1 MNICLDTTTFQNLC
15 KCHQTSTRKDPYS
28 CEYNNYEWDN
38 KMWHSCRRIK
48 NYQCNTK
55 FTYEDGWQ
63 KIERMKE
70 SDKRIALHQN
80 GNNDWSI
87 ENEV

>member
-1 MNICLDTTTFQNLC
+1 MNICLDITTSQNLC
-15 KCHQTSTRKDPYS
+15 RCHQTSTRKDPYS
-28 CEYNNYEWDN
+28 CKYNNYEWDN

-63 KIERMKE
+63 NIERMKE
-70 SDKRIALHQN
+70 RVIK
-80 GNNDWSI
+80 
-87 ENEV
+87 E